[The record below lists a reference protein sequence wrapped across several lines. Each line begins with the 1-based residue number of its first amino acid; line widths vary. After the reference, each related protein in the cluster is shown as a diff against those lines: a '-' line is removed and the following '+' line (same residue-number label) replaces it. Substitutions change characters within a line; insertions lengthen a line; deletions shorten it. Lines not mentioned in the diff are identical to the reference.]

1 MTDVA
6 SRAQLVP
13 RELLLQSEDVL
24 AAPRAAQKLQ
34 QDELSYSDY
43 VNDLA
48 HDLARGLQRQEWAK
62 ELAREGDCV
71 LARQLAVSCDSPDL
85 DLFIKQ
91 QHDAWQKRLREHL
104 QAEEEKLGQLPGPLS
119 AEEQHTLHQVRK
131 EAESQM
137 SQGAF
142 HLARQTVERYRDE
155 IALALERATQSQ
167 QQRRIKALD
176 RVRSAR
182 EVYYASSV
190 SQGATEV
197 LEQARRLLDAAE
209 RIALRQGL
217 SESDLER
224 LELYCVAA
232 TQLCVD
238 PTSNATRELLEELS
252 ALPASRTDVL
262 PMPALTTP
270 SAARESAA
278 LANPLPL
285 PSEPAKEEL
294 LVDLS
299 AQFPAP
305 EGGWTATYDA
315 YLADHYL
322 SYSDEDLA
330 RHFGVPP
337 EAIQAR
343 IQTLGLV
350 GVRASGVRAPRGR
363 ELRQE
368 SWPNPYI
375 PGKPITTL
383 KMFFGRERDL
393 EYIRSNLSHDEG
405 ERQGRVII
413 LEGHRRTGKTSL
425 LHHLEGKKTAPS
437 ILAPRIPIYLPID
450 SYIPFTSARL
460 FYKMS
465 YTIYTTLHRLDFPI
479 AQPVWAEF
487 QQDFG
492 MAWHR
497 YLEAAE
503 EATGGSGLVLM
514 FDEFQ
519 IIEERRAAGDL
530 DRDVYWVLRAD
541 IQEARHIDFILA
553 GTMRLED
560 IVRQQEAALFNIGPV
575 RILRSLDETN
585 ARRLITEPVRE
596 QKISYDEDA
605 VQLILALTSSY
616 PYYVQL
622 LCSVLFNYLNDRQK
636 KRAMRADVER
646 IVPTVLEEGAT
657 QFTSILFANDV
668 SSLERYILA
677 GAAEQITTTGGS
689 CARKHLYELLAEK
702 KLVTSETD
710 FEQGLRQ
717 LVFRD
722 LLKDGGGEHIAF
734 QVDLF
739 RQWMST
745 QKKLERVIRE
755 ERERDQH
762 RRT

>member
-24 AAPRAAQKLQ
+24 ATPRAAQRLQ
-34 QDELSYSDY
+34 QGELAYTDY
-43 VNDLA
+43 VKNLTQDI
-48 HDLARGLQRQEWAK
+48 ARGMDRAEWAK
-62 ELAREGDCV
+62 ELAQEGDCI
-71 LARQLAVSCDSPDL
+71 LARQLAASCDSPDL

-91 QHDAWQKRLREHL
+91 QQESWQKRLREHL
-104 QAEEEKLGQLPGPLS
+104 QAGEEQLAQLPAPPT
-119 AEEQHTLHQVRK
+119 AEEQQALHQVRK

-137 SQGAF
+137 SQSAF
-142 HLARQTVERYRDE
+142 HLARLTVQRYSDE
-155 IALALERATQSQ
+155 VALASERASQ
-167 QQRRIKALD
+167 LHQQRRAQALD

-190 SQGATEV
+190 SQGTNEV
-197 LEQARRLLDAAE
+197 LEQARRLLEAAE
-209 RIALRQGL
+209 RIALRPVLG
-217 SESDLER
+217 ESDLEW
-224 LELYCVAA
+224 LERYCVAA
-232 TQLCVD
+232 TLLCED
-238 PTSNATRELLEELS
+238 PTSNATRELLEALS
-252 ALPASRTDVL
+252 AAPASRNELFAT
-262 PMPALTTP
+262 PAFAASSSKESTTP
-270 SAARESAA
+270 IHLPPPRADSASQEA
-278 LANPLPL
+278 P
-285 PSEPAKEEL
+285 
-294 LVDLS
+294 VDLS

-305 EGGWTATYDA
+305 EGGWTAAHDA
-315 YLADHYL
+315 YLADYYL
-322 SYSDEDLA
+322 SYADEDLA
-330 RHFGVPP
+330 HHLGVPK
-337 EAIQAR
+337 ESVQAR

-350 GVRASGVRAPRGR
+350 GFRSAGVRAPRGR

-393 EYIRSNLSHDEG
+393 EYIRSNLSHNEG
-405 ERQGRVII
+405 ESQGRVII

-425 LHHLEGKKTAPS
+425 LRHLEGKKSAPS
-437 ILAPRIPIYLPID
+437 ILAPRIPIYLPLD

-460 FYKMS
+460 VYKMG
-465 YTIYTTLHRLDFPI
+465 YTIYTTLHRLDYPI
-479 AQPVWAEF
+479 AQPVWADF
-487 QQDFG
+487 QSDFG

-497 YLEAAE
+497 YLEAAV
-503 EATGGSGLVLM
+503 EATGGIGLVLM

-519 IIEERRAAGDL
+519 IIEERRAAGEL

-541 IQEARHIDFILA
+541 IQEARQIDFILA

-560 IVRQQEAALFNIGPV
+560 IVRQHDAALFNIGPV
-575 RILRSLDETN
+575 RILRSLDDNN
-585 ARRLITEPVRE
+585 ARLLIREPVRE
-596 QKISYDEDA
+596 QKITYDDDA
-605 VQLILALTSSY
+605 VELILALTSSY

-677 GAAEQITTTGGS
+677 GAAEQITTMGGPCS
-689 CARKHLYELLAEK
+689 RKQLFALLAEK
-702 KLVTSETD
+702 KLVNSETD

-745 QKKLERVIRE
+745 QKRLERVIRE

-762 RRT
+762 WRT